1 MCKTH
6 VLSAASPKAPF
17 EKTTIEAMSQNL
29 LVILTTIVNDPH
41 IEIKKIQLV
50 EELID
55 GDTLADLIEVD
66 FF

>member
-1 MCKTH
+1 LEVTFEYSTI
-6 VLSAASPKAPF
+6 LF

-29 LVILTTIVNDPH
+29 LVILTTIANDPH

-66 FF
+66 F